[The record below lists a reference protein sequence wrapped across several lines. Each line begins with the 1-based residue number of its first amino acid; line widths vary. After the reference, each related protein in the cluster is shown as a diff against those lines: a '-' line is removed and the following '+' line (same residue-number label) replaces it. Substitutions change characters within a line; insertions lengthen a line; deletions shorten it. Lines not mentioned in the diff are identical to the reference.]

1 MDCADINKGWD
12 DPRGDE
18 HFKKTRLRADHA
30 NKGAK
35 RIFFEMR
42 CQIGGKLHCATS
54 ALTPATSQNAG
65 GRPMILDLCMAPGGF
80 AASVLKA
87 DSDALVCGISL
98 PISQGGHDM
107 LLPNWQSDTRVQV
120 QFLDIT
126 MLAVE
131 IDVTDIPDSR
141 PDAANFLPDRPFYGD
156 RFDLVLCDGQVLR
169 MHPRA
174 EYREKREAWRLL
186 TSQLVLAT
194 QRIKKDGKMVILLH
208 KLDAFHTI
216 LLLHTLSKFASLQL
230 FKPVKE
236 HAVQSSLYVV
246 AEHIQP
252 ESTYF
257 QEAVTTWKNKWRIA
271 TFGSEAEYEE
281 SKVLS
286 NSIVGDVLRDFGTKL
301 IELGEPIWA
310 VQSAALRKAPWSD
323 MKYVVGRKE

>member
-1 MDCADINKGWD
+1 
-12 DPRGDE
+12 
-18 HFKKTRLRADHA
+18 
-30 NKGAK
+30 
-35 RIFFEMR
+35 
-42 CQIGGKLHCATS
+42 
-54 ALTPATSQNAG
+54 
-65 GRPMILDLCMAPGGF
+65 MILDLCMAPGGF

-131 IDVTDIPDSR
+131 MDVTDIPDSR

-230 FKPVKE
+230 FKPVKK
-236 HAVQSSLYVV
+236 HAVRSSLYVV

-271 TFGSEAEYEE
+271 TFESEAEYEE